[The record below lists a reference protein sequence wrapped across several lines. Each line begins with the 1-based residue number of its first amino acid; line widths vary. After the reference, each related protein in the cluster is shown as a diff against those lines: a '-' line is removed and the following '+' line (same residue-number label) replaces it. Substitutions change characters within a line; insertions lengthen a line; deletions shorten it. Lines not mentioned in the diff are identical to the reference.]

1 MYNVSMGKRKTIKKL
16 PNEEIDS
23 VSNLFS
29 ILSNP
34 VRMKILFL
42 LKKKKSINVHELQE
56 LLNISQSNVSQQLS
70 ILKSNKLL
78 VEERKGKEVYYGLKE
93 SKKLSKVLASAIHL
107 VGYHITANSELLS
120 TYTELMSF
128 WA

>member
-1 MYNVSMGKRKTIKKL
+1 MEKKKKRKNL

-34 VRMKILFL
+34 IRVKILFL
-42 LKKKKSINVHELQE
+42 LKKKKSISVHELQE

-70 ILKSNKLL
+70 ILRSNKLL
-78 VEERKGKEVYYGLKE
+78 IEERKGKEVFYSLKE
-93 SKKLSKVLASAIHL
+93 SRKLSKVLVSAIHL
-107 VGYHITANSELLS
+107 VGYHVTANSELLS
-120 TYTELMSF
+120 TYTELMSY